1 MKDYVVSK
9 QLTISTDDFFRLA
22 PLAMEGLNFKIGEA
36 AVYARIGDR
45 QLKITTEKMEN
56 RKIGSLNLPQLKIDF
71 RFNGWGKSER
81 EEFMF
86 RFDRVYQRG
95 GG

>member
-22 PLAMEGLNFKIGEA
+22 PLAMEGLNFKTGEG

-56 RKIGSLNLPQLKIDF
+56 RRIGSLNLPQLKIDF
-71 RFNGWGKSER
+71 RFSGWEKSER